1 MNFEELAIEAKTVV
15 CRRECRM
22 LNEATNSVEAATHGD
37 RGSRFRGDLSLLT
50 WKRLGSSRGDP
61 LCRLLPWLLTAAVER
76 WKSLRRSCSSVSGRP
91 RSEHCLEGTM
101 TDGGGIERLV
111 RREKSRCGFASS

>member
-1 MNFEELAIEAKTVV
+1 MNFEELANDTKTVV

-37 RGSRFRGDLSLLT
+37 RVIRFRGDLSLLT
-50 WKRLGSSRGDP
+50 WKRPGSSRGDP
-61 LCRLLPWLLTAAVER
+61 SCRLLQWLLTAEAER
-76 WKSLRRSCSSVSGRP
+76 WKSLRRSCSSGSSRP
-91 RSEHCLEGTM
+91 RSEHCREGIM
-101 TDGGGIERLV
+101 IDDGGIERLV

>member
-1 MNFEELAIEAKTVV
+1 MSFDVLAFDLKTVV

-37 RGSRFRGDLSLLT
+37 RVSRFRGDLSLLT

-91 RSEHCLEGTM
+91 RSERCREGIM
-101 TDGGGIERLV
+101 IDGGGIERPV